1 LNDDGSI
8 YRMEDF
14 AMAQGN
20 CFSQEIPPNETSVAS
35 GARRADRGRPRGFAT
50 RAILLWSILVFGP
63 VAAVPAADSPAETAA
78 AQALHRLLDS
88 EWEWH
93 LVQFPERATELGD
106 HRYDDRVT
114 DQSPAAITARR
125 DHHRV
130 RLAEIHAIDRSKLA
144 GEDRL
149 SWDVLAFNAELDV
162 RGDELYRSVAPGRD
176 LPFSADDS
184 PFQVNQ
190 MAGPQFN
197 LPRLTLA
204 TRFAN
209 EADYRHYLARLN
221 ALPVS
226 LQQQRAILE
235 AGRSTGWIPPKIAIA
250 RLPGQFASLLNAD
263 LTHHPLFAPFQKFPS
278 EVPEATQAGLSAA
291 AAHTIRD
298 VVIPALQGF
307 RDYLATTYVP
317 AGTATLGAMQ
327 LPHGADYYAWSLQRY
342 NTTRMSAREIHELG
356 LREVARIDGEM
367 NAAMKEAGF
376 SGTLAEFRTYL
387 RTDKRFQFSSAEE
400 ELVAYRDI
408 AKRIDPQL
416 PDLFVELPRLPY
428 GVRAMPA
435 EEGNNAPHYIRG
447 ALDGSRAGWFEANT
461 NNLEAWP
468 RWTMDALVLHEA
480 VPGHHLQIARAQEL
494 PGIPKLRRAFGNSG
508 YSEGW
513 GLYSEGL
520 GKQLGLYA
528 DPYSWF
534 GRLSLEAHRACRLVV
549 DTGMHSLSWSRDKA
563 IEYLIDHA
571 QLDRGFAEA
580 EIDRYLVW
588 PGQATAY
595 KVGEQE
601 ILALREK
608 AKSALGPR
616 FDLRR
621 FHNAVLDHGAL
632 PLTVLETSIDEW
644 IASEKST
651 PGP

>member
-1 LNDDGSI
+1 MAWRSFSP
-8 YRMEDF
+8 R
-14 AMAQGN
+14 AM
-20 CFSQEIPPNETSVAS
+20 
-35 GARRADRGRPRGFAT
+35 
-50 RAILLWSILVFGP
+50 LLGGLLVFGP
-63 VAAVPAADSPAETAA
+63 VAAVLAADSPADTAA
-78 AQALHRLLDS
+78 TEVLHRLLDS
-88 EWEWH
+88 EWEWR
-93 LVQFPERATELGD
+93 LAQFPERATFLGD

-114 DQSPAAITARR
+114 DQSPSAISARR
-125 DHHRV
+125 DHHRAQ
-130 RLAEIHAIDRSKLA
+130 LAAIRAIDRAQLA

-149 SWDVLAFNAELDV
+149 SWDVMAFNAELDV
-162 RGDELYRSVAPGRD
+162 RGDELYRSVVPHRN

-184 PFQVNQ
+184 PFLVNQ
-190 MAGPQFN
+190 MTGPQFS

-221 ALPVS
+221 ALPVM

-235 AGRSTGWIPPKIAIA
+235 AGRSVGWMPPRVAIA
-250 RLPGQFASLLNAD
+250 RLPDQFASLLKTD
-263 LTHHPLFAPFQKFPS
+263 LPTNPLFAPFQKIPS
-278 EVPEATQAGLSAA
+278 EIPQLTQAALSDAA
-291 AAHTIRD
+291 EHTIRD
-298 VVIPALQGF
+298 VVVPALQAF

-317 AGTATLGAMQ
+317 AGTATLGATQ
-327 LPHGADYYAWSLQRY
+327 LPHGADYYAWALQRY
-342 NTTRMSAREIHELG
+342 NTTRMAAQEIHALG

-367 NAAMKEAGF
+367 TAAMKEAGF

-387 RTDKRFQFSSAEE
+387 RTDKRFQFSTAEE

-428 GVRAMPA
+428 GVRAMRA
-435 EEGNNAPHYIRG
+435 EEGNNAPHYVSG

-461 NNLEAWP
+461 NNLAAWP
-468 RWTMDALVLHEA
+468 RWMMDALVLHEA

-494 PGIPKLRRAFGNSG
+494 PGLPKLRRAYGNSG
-508 YSEGW
+508 YIEGW
-513 GLYSEGL
+513 GLYAEGL

-534 GRLSLEAHRACRLVV
+534 GRLTLEAHRACRLVV
-549 DTGMHSLSWSRDKA
+549 DTGMHSLGWSRDKA

-601 ILALREK
+601 ILSLREK

-644 IASEKST
+644 IASEQST